1 VQNRFNQHVE
11 NLFSFLKGK
20 KLLLAVSGGLDSMV
34 LLHLLKNQEFDVS
47 VAHCNFQLRGNESD
61 EDETFVTQFCKEN
74 KIPIF
79 VKRFDTEA
87 FATDNKLSIQIAAR
101 TLRYAWFNEI
111 RQENGID
118 FLLTAH
124 HLDDSLETF
133 LINFTRGSGLDGLT
147 GIPEQNNETI
157 RLLLPFSRNDIHDFA
172 IENKIEW
179 REDSSNASDKY
190 FRNKL
195 RHQVIPVLKELNPSF
210 LETFQNTILH
220 LQETQTIVERAVE
233 AVKNEVCIYE
243 NEILSI
249 DIHKLK
255 KHQSY
260 KTYLYHILKEYQFYD
275 WKAINNLIEAQSGK
289 QVFGK
294 DYFILKDRKHLLVA
308 KNISKEN
315 TSYFIDLNENML
327 KFPLKICISNTSYT
341 STKESNAI
349 FVDSDLLK
357 FPLELRKW
365 QDGDVF
371 YPIGMQGKKKLSKY
385 FKDEK
390 MSLIE
395 KSNQWV
401 LVSDN
406 QIVWVVGK
414 RQDDRF
420 KITRKTNNK
429 LQISVE

>member
-1 VQNRFNQHVE
+1 LVD
-11 NLFSFLKGK
+11 
-20 KLLLAVSGGLDSMV
+20 A
-34 LLHLLKNQEFDVS
+34 
-47 VAHCNFQLRGNESD
+47 
-61 EDETFVTQFCKEN
+61 
-74 KIPIF
+74 
-79 VKRFDTEA
+79 
-87 FATDNKLSIQIAAR
+87 
-101 TLRYAWFNEI
+101 
-111 RQENGID
+111 
-118 FLLTAH
+118 
-124 HLDDSLETF
+124 
-133 LINFTRGSGLDGLT
+133 
-147 GIPEQNNETI
+147 
-157 RLLLPFSRNDIHDFA
+157 
-172 IENKIEW
+172 
-179 REDSSNASDKY
+179 
-190 FRNKL
+190 
-195 RHQVIPVLKELNPSF
+195 
-210 LETFQNTILH
+210 
-220 LQETQTIVERAVE
+220 QT
-233 AVKNEVCIYE
+233 
-243 NEILSI
+243 
-249 DIHKLK
+249 
-255 KHQSY
+255 
-260 KTYLYHILKEYQFYD
+260 
-275 WKAINNLIEAQSGK
+275 GK

-420 KITRKTNNK
+420 KITEKTNNK
-429 LQISVE
+429 LQITVE

>member
-1 VQNRFNQHVE
+1 MQNRFNQHVE
-11 NLFSFLKGK
+11 NHFSFLKGK
-20 KLLLAVSGGLDSMV
+20 KLLLAVSGGLDSMA
-34 LLHLLKNQEFDVS
+34 LLHLLKNQEFDIY
-47 VAHCNFQLRGNESD
+47 VAHCNFQLRGNESE
-61 EDETFVTQFCKEN
+61 EDETFITQFCVEKD
-74 KIPIF
+74 IPFF
-79 VKRFDTEA
+79 VKRFDTES

-210 LETFQNTILH
+210 LETFQNTILY

-249 DIHKLK
+249 DIQKLK
-255 KHQSY
+255 EHQSY
-260 KTYLYHILKEYQFYD
+260 KTYLYHILKEYELYD
-275 WKAINNLIEAQSGK
+275 WTAITNLVDAQTGK

-341 STKESNAI
+341 GTKESNVI

-371 YPIGMQGKKKLSKY
+371 YPMGMQGKKKLSKY

-420 KITRKTNNK
+420 KITSKTNNK
-429 LQISVE
+429 LQITVE